1 MVKEVLVL
9 KKEGDGLVFIEL
21 AASEKPADAGK
32 VGGTD
37 LSVEESETGLH
48 VDGENLVEITVL
60 NSCMIFLTTAT
71 QVHNLLRLSVNHC

>member
-32 VGGTD
+32 VGGAE
-37 LSVEESETGLH
+37 LSVAESETGLH

-60 NSCMIFLTTAT
+60 NS
-71 QVHNLLRLSVNHC
+71 